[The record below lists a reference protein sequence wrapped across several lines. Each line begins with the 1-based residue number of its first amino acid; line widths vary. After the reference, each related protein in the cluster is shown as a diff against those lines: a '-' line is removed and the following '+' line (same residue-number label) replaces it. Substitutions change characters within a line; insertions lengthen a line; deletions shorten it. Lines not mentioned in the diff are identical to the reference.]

1 MVGVFDVR
9 QKLEKLNEFSAA
21 RFFEKA
27 KTTKLTL
34 FTDLRLSYLP
44 DYDVIDA
51 VHLQN
56 FSGHFFNMFSTE
68 NKKKQQPWSVLRLF
82 PND

>member
-44 DYDVIDA
+44 DYDGD
-51 VHLQN
+51 
-56 FSGHFFNMFSTE
+56 
-68 NKKKQQPWSVLRLF
+68 
-82 PND
+82 